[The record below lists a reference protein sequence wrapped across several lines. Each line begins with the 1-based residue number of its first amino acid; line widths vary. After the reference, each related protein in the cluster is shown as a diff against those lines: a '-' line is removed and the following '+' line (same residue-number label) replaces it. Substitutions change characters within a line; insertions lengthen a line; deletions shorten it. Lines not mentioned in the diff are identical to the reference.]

1 MTARPR
7 AGSGFFKGHGLGNDY
22 LVFCPGDEWLAS
34 DEAVRAVCDRW
45 RGVGGDGIVLHSAP
59 TGAPFRLRMF
69 NPDGTEFERSGNG
82 LRIFGAYAASRGW
95 VGADPF
101 AIEVGGDEVSMRIED
116 RAPGGVYDV
125 SVDMGTASLHP
136 AAAGLAPESLPGGRL
151 VHPDLGTIDFVPVAV
166 GNPHCVVFTDDVSE
180 ESLSRLGP
188 FLSTHPAFPGGV
200 NVQLARPLTGQR
212 IQIAIWERGVG
223 RTSASGTSSCAVA
236 AAAVHRG
243 LVHPGE
249 VEVQMA
255 GGLLRV
261 MVAGD
266 MSVVLRGPVQDVASG
281 RLSPGF
287 IDALAALG
295 VGPTAPD
302 GAATVAHPSDT
313 ELFEED

>member
-1 MTARPR
+1 MATRPR
-7 AGSGFFKGHGLGNDY
+7 AGAEFFKGHGLGNDY
-22 LVFCPGDEWLAS
+22 IVFSSGDGWLAS
-34 DEAVRAVCDRW
+34 NDAVRMVCDRW
-45 RGVGGDGIVLHSAP
+45 RGLGSDGIVVHRPSP
-59 TGAPFRLRMF
+59 SGAPFRLRMF

-136 AAAGLAPESLPGGRL
+136 SAAGLVSELLPDGRF
-151 VHPDLGTIDFVPVAV
+151 VHPELGTIDCVPVAV
-166 GNPHCVVFTDDVSE
+166 GNPHCVVFTDDLSE

-223 RTSASGTSSCAVA
+223 RTSASGTSSCAA
-236 AAAVHRG
+236 ATAAVHRG
-243 LVHPGE
+243 LVDPGE
-249 VEVQMA
+249 VEVRME

-261 MVAGD
+261 DVRED
-266 MSVVLRGPVQDVASG
+266 MSVVLRGPVQEVATG
-281 RLSPGF
+281 RLAPGF
-287 IDALAALG
+287 VDALAGLEAAGEG
-295 VGPTAPD
+295 V
-302 GAATVAHPSDT
+302 AA
-313 ELFEED
+313 EEV